1 MIVPSHT
8 LTTMSRLIALLCD
21 VYGDPDAQPFEVE
34 IDEEKTCSALKK
46 LLKKERSPDFDRF
59 AIDRLKLWKWNN
71 IAEVKAEDLRPDNVL
86 DSRMKICDVFRDD
99 PPETGLTHI
108 IAMAPS
114 K

>member
-1 MIVPSHT
+1 
-8 LTTMSRLIALLCD
+8 MSRLLTLFCQ

-34 IDEEKTCSALKK
+34 ICEEKTSSALKK
-46 LLKKERSPDFDRF
+46 LIKKERSPDFDYF

-71 IAEVKAEDLRPDNVL
+71 VAEINVEDLRRDNIL
-86 DSRMKICDVFRDD
+86 DSRMKISNVFKDN

-108 IAMAPS
+108 IAMAPG